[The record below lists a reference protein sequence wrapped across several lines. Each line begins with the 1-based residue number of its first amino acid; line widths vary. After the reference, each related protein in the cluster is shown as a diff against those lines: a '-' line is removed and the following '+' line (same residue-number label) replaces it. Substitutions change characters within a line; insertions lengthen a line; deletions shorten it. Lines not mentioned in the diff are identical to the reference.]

1 MGEDEQR
8 EDGDDAQ
15 RDDVGEREERR
26 EDGSAERRSRSVVV
40 RVQVRQVTDLLN
52 ISRQTYDYL
61 TTMPKLRSTYDGR
74 LMYEQS

>member
-1 MGEDEQR
+1 MGEDEQG

-61 TTMPKLRSTYDGR
+61 TTYDGR

>member
-1 MGEDEQR
+1 MGEDEQG

-61 TTMPKLRSTYDGR
+61 TTMPKLRSTYEGR